1 MIITARIAA
10 LATALTRLISQ
21 TKAEKLTRR
30 VELSYCRVQPCLKK
44 YPIGYLCA
52 ESAAGSREP
61 QRNRLGAE
69 SALADALGRALRGDG
84 VGRQEDAGV
93 RGVSV

>member
-1 MIITARIAA
+1 VRDGHGTHTQR
-10 LATALTRLISQ
+10 
-21 TKAEKLTRR
+21 TKARL
-30 VELSYCRVQPCLKK
+30 QPCLKK

-69 SALADALGRALRGDG
+69 SALADALGCTRAREREMAHG
-84 VGRQEDAGV
+84 GV
-93 RGVSV
+93 RVRVEIMGSQQGLES